1 MSYLANA
8 GTLLLEVLFGILCAI
23 VVLRV
28 MLQLVRADFY
38 NPISQ
43 FLYTATNPVLMPLRR
58 VLLPIGRLDTAGT
71 LLAWLLQILKVLLLS
86 LLAGQVPGILSLIVL
101 GFAELLGFIVTLLFW
116 LILIRI
122 VVSWLGGGYHPALPL
137 LGQLTEPLLRPVR
150 RRMPE
155 LGGIDLSPMVVM
167 LLLLLL
173 RILVVAPITDLGILL
188 ARASL

>member
-8 GTLLLEVLFGILCAI
+8 GTLLLEVLFGILSAI

-43 FLYTATNPVLMPLRR
+43 FLYTATNPLLMPLRR
-58 VLLPIGRLDTAGT
+58 VLPPIGRLDTAGT
-71 LLAWLLQILKVLLLS
+71 LLAWLLQILKLLLLS
-86 LLAGQVPGILSLIVL
+86 LLAGQVPGMLALLVL
-101 GFAELLGFIVTLLFW
+101 GFAELLGFVLTLLFW

-150 RRMPE
+150 RRMPD
-155 LGGIDLSPMVVM
+155 LGGIDLSPMLVM
-167 LLLLLL
+167 LLLLLV

-188 ARASL
+188 ARAS

>member
-58 VLLPIGRLDTAGT
+58 VLPPIGRLDTAGS

-86 LLAGQVPGILSLIVL
+86 LLAGQVPGILALIVL

-150 RRMPE
+150 RRMPD

-167 LLLLLL
+167 LLLLLV

-188 ARASL
+188 ARAS

>member
-8 GTLLLEVLFGILCAI
+8 GTLLLEVLFGILSAI

-58 VLLPIGRLDTAGT
+58 VLPPIGRLDTAGS

-86 LLAGQVPGILSLIVL
+86 LLAGPVPGVLALLVL
-101 GFAELLGFIVTLLFW
+101 GLAELLGFVLTLYFW

-150 RRMPE
+150 RRMPD

-167 LLLLLL
+167 LLLLLV

-188 ARASL
+188 ARASW